1 MKNILME
8 KVHLLDWVNEI
19 FKAVGLDE
27 EQAKTIA
34 DHLVLANLRGI
45 DSHGVS
51 KVDIY
56 TKRLEKGIVN
66 KDFQYT
72 RLRET
77 PVSALIDGCNSM
89 GIPLATAG
97 IKIAV
102 EKAKQS
108 GVGIVGIKGSNHAG
122 MLAAY
127 TGYAAD
133 EDCIALAVT
142 NAPPSMAPWGGREIF
157 FGTNPISYGIPAGNQ
172 LNIIFDMATTVVAKG
187 KIILAKQ
194 ENKKIPLGW
203 AITKDGRETTDP
215 EEALDGLI
223 LPSGGPKGYGIA
235 FLVEILSGLFTGAA
249 YGPYIGSLFDDF
261 ENEQNV
267 GQFFFAMRAD
277 LFEDLSNFK
286 QRMDQIIEEIRQLKK
301 MEGVEKIYLPGEIQL
316 ELEKTR
322 LAEGIP
328 ISAEVIDSLVS
339 ISQKYGV
346 PTIKYEEILKGGIV

>member
-1 MKNILME
+1 MTTIRME
-8 KVHLLDWVNEI
+8 KDRLTEWIIEI
-19 FKAVGLDE
+19 FTAAGMDG

-34 DHLVLANLRGI
+34 EHLVLANLRGV

-66 KDFQYT
+66 KDFQYN
-72 RLRET
+72 RLKET
-77 PVSALIDGCNSM
+77 PVSVLIDGCNSM
-89 GIPLATAG
+89 GIPLATMG
-97 IKIAV
+97 IQLAV

-108 GVGIVGIKGSNHAG
+108 DVGIVGIKRSNHAG

-127 TGYAAD
+127 TSYAAD
-133 EDCIALAVT
+133 QDCIALATT
-142 NAPPSMAPWGGREIF
+142 NAPSSMAPWGGREIF
-157 FGTNPISYGIPAGNQ
+157 FGTNPISYGIPAGDQ
-172 LNIIFDMATTVVAKG
+172 FNIIFDMATTVVAKG
-187 KIILAKQ
+187 KIVLAQQ

-215 EEALDGLI
+215 NEALEGLI

-249 YGPYIGSLFDDF
+249 YGPYIGSLFEDF

-267 GQFFFAMRAD
+267 GQFFFVMRAD
-277 LFEDLSNFK
+277 LFEDLSQFK
-286 QRMDQIIEEIRQLKK
+286 QRMDRIIEEIRQVKK
-301 MEGVEKIYLPGEIQL
+301 MDGVERIYLPGEIQL
-316 ELEKTR
+316 ELEQTR
-322 LAEGIP
+322 KAEGIP
-328 ISAEVIDSLVS
+328 LTSEVIDNLLS

-346 PTIKYEEILKGGIV
+346 STEKYREVFNRGTV